1 MSENLEKAKKDLNE
15 FLDKHPELTGYQKE
29 IEESL
34 DGIDNPG
41 ERLMILISKMIYNN
55 KRLLEIL
62 NNIKE

>member
-1 MSENLEKAKKDLNE
+1 MSENLAKAKKDLNE
-15 FLDKHPELTGYQKE
+15 FLDKHPELIGYQKE

-41 ERLMILISKMIYNN
+41 ERLMILISKMIHNN